1 MAEIGN
7 DRYFYF
13 YSTCT
18 KVNIVD
24 FRVCHC
30 EKALGCDTVCSLWRE
45 GRCSHLICRVR
56 HIEIKQ
62 KYNISCFW
70 ETQPL
75 GCVRISCVFH
85 HSKPRNINGLFL
97 PPSSNTTL
105 QQDVQEGILHP
116 ACSQESLKNQEN
128 ILRPIHPPLIININ
142 HQEDEEDDE
151 EEENYVSYLLAKT
164 AADIEEERAIKEMCC
179 KSGEYYRIQSLQEHQ
194 LTKTV
199 SSALEDELLPLEAVK
214 RDLQKGDGNTI
225 STTFNNSKRQGMTSV
240 SLEDSTR
247 TDLRTFESGGGDCF
261 AAQRNI
267 FVEGKGSEAL
277 KGEKEPIISKYS
289 NVKAMNLTELVKK
302 HHFKGVKKKKWISEE
317 TRNSPNTVTGKAMH
331 TSTPQIK
338 ANYQRNDQSKDDEN
352 ASYIPSVRATGR
364 RTYLNSSEPGRSA
377 CVFYRNVT
385 VIQEPKLSG
394 SMDKNTSGP
403 YNAPAWRKR
412 NPRAKTFSKL
422 KTTIQTQEE
431 VETNKKGE
439 KFADRRKK

>member
-1 MAEIGN
+1 M
-7 DRYFYF
+7 
-13 YSTCT
+13 
-18 KVNIVD
+18 
-24 FRVCHC
+24 
-30 EKALGCDTVCSLWRE
+30 E
-45 GRCSHLICRVR
+45 G
-56 HIEIKQ
+56 Q
-62 KYNISCFW
+62 YNISCFW

-142 HQEDEEDDE
+142 HQEDEEEDE

-179 KSGEYYRIQSLQEHQ
+179 KSGKYEISDSFLNSNVANVVNVFFFFPFGGY
-194 LTKTV
+194 
-199 SSALEDELLPLEAVK
+199 
-214 RDLQKGDGNTI
+214 GDGNTI
-225 STTFNNSKRQGMTSV
+225 PTTFNNSKRQGMTSV

-247 TDLRTFESGGGDCF
+247 TDLRTFESGVLQNTLAFLIRKFCVLF
-261 AAQRNI
+261 
-267 FVEGKGSEAL
+267 
-277 KGEKEPIISKYS
+277 EKKVIICYF
-289 NVKAMNLTELVKK
+289 NPLAMNLTELVKK

-317 TRNSPNTVTGKAMH
+317 TRNSPNTVTAMH

-394 SMDKNTSGP
+394 SMDNNTSGP

-422 KTTIQTQEE
+422 KTTIQVTFIEI
-431 VETNKKGE
+431 
-439 KFADRRKK
+439 FAIHSSY

>member
-7 DRYFYF
+7 DRCFHL

-18 KVNIVD
+18 
-24 FRVCHC
+24 
-30 EKALGCDTVCSLWRE
+30 
-45 GRCSHLICRVR
+45 
-56 HIEIKQ
+56 KQ

-105 QQDVQEGILHP
+105 QQDVQEGTVYP
-116 ACSQESLKNQEN
+116 ACGQESLKNQET

-142 HQEDEEDDE
+142 HQEDEEEDE
-151 EEENYVSYLLAKT
+151 EEANDASYLLAKT
-164 AADIEEERAIKEMCC
+164 ASDIEEERAIKEMCY

-194 LTKTV
+194 SAKIM
-199 SSALEDELLPLEAVK
+199 SSALEDELLPLGAVK

-225 STTFNNSKRQGMTSV
+225 PTAFNNSKGQRVTSL
-240 SLEDSTR
+240 SLEDNIR
-247 TDLRTFESGGGDCF
+247 TDLRTFENGGGDCF

-277 KGEKEPIISKYS
+277 TGEKELIISKYS
-289 NVKAMNLTELVKK
+289 NMKATHITELVEK

-317 TRNSPNTVTGKAMH
+317 TRNSPNVVTGKAMH
-331 TSTPQIK
+331 TSNLQIK
-338 ANYQRNDQSKDDEN
+338 ANYQRNDQSKEDEK
-352 ASYIPSVRATGR
+352 ASYIPSVRAAGR

-377 CVFYRNVT
+377 YVFYRNVT

-394 SMDKNTSGP
+394 SMDKSTSGP

-422 KTTIQTQEE
+422 KTTIQQSQEE
-431 VETNKKGE
+431 LETNKKGE